1 MPRARSKKSK
11 NSLRDASTKIEAAR
25 RTPSETPIR
34 LGIEKSFECYPK
46 VFTTGA
52 GWLSFGNDGYR
63 GTQAFLPVRR
73 ARLLAPCD
81 GLVKQAGTPVWHTG

>member
-34 LGIEKSFECYPK
+34 LGIEKSFESLRERVDFHSGMTAIAEHRHFCLC
-46 VFTTGA
+46 GE
-52 GWLSFGNDGYR
+52 R
-63 GTQAFLPVRR
+63 GF
-73 ARLLAPCD
+73 
-81 GLVKQAGTPVWHTG
+81 